1 MTRPASPARH
11 ILITGATGG
20 IGQALA
26 LEFAA
31 PGVRLSLTGRNLET
45 LTALAGRCRAAGAEV
60 AADPLDVRRI
70 EALHDWICAMDD
82 ACPVD
87 VVIANA
93 GVSSSIGP
101 RGEAEPVA
109 DVRRLF
115 AVNAEAAAVTLS
127 ALAERM
133 RLRRCGRLAVVAS
146 LGGWCGMPSSPAYS
160 ASKAAARI
168 YGDSLRAWLF
178 PYGVTVS
185 VISPGFV
192 DSPMSRRYMG
202 DKPLA
207 WDAAKAAR
215 RIRRGV
221 ERGSP
226 VIAFPAL
233 LALGI
238 SLLNLLPARL
248 GDAILRKFFS
258 FTVIPDAESPRTGEA
273 A

>member
-1 MTRPASPARH
+1 MTAPVPAPRH

-26 LEFAA
+26 REYAA
-31 PGVRLSLTGRNLET
+31 PGVRLSLTGRNPKALEDI
-45 LTALAGRCRAAGAEV
+45 AVQCRTAGAEV
-60 AADPLDVRRI
+60 AATALDVRD
-70 EALHDWICAMDD
+70 AASLCDWMTAMDD
-82 ACPVD
+82 VLPVD

-101 RGEAEPVA
+101 GGEAETVA

-133 RLRRCGRLAVVAS
+133 RRRGRGRLAVVAS

-160 ASKAAARI
+160 ASKSAAKV
-168 YGDSLRAWLF
+168 YGEAMRAWLT
-178 PYGVTVS
+178 PYGVSVS

-192 DSPMSRRYMG
+192 DSPMSRRYQG

-207 WDAAKAAR
+207 WDAARAAR
-215 RIRRGV
+215 RIRVGIARG
-221 ERGSP
+221 EAA
-226 VIAFPAL
+226 IAFPAM
-233 LALGI
+233 LAVGI
-238 SLLNLLPARL
+238 RLLNLLPARL
-248 GDAILRKFFS
+248 IDAVLRRFFA
-258 FTVIPDAESPRTGEA
+258 FTVVPDDESPRRGNTP
-273 A
+273 

>member
-1 MTRPASPARH
+1 MTSPASGPGH

-20 IGQALA
+20 IGRALA

-31 PGVRLSLTGRNLET
+31 PGALMSLTGRNAQVLD
-45 LTALAGRCRAAGAEV
+45 ALAEACRQRGAQTRTLV
-60 AADPLDVRRI
+60 LDVRDAA
-70 EALHDWICAMDD
+70 ALCAWMTAMDD
-82 ACPVD
+82 ARPVD

-101 RGEAEPVA
+101 GGEAEPVE

-115 AVNAEAAAVTLS
+115 SVNAEAAAVTLS

-133 RLRRCGRLAVVAS
+133 RRRGRGRLAVVAS

-160 ASKAAARI
+160 ASKAAARV
-168 YGDSLRAWLF
+168 YGEAMRAWLF

-185 VISPGFV
+185 VVSPGFV
-192 DSPMSRRYMG
+192 DSPMSRRYLG
-202 DKPLA
+202 QKPLA
-207 WDAAKAAR
+207 WDAGRAAR
-215 RIRRGV
+215 RIRRGI
-221 ERGSP
+221 ERGEP

-238 SLLNLLPARL
+238 RLLHLLPPRAA
-248 GDAILRKFFS
+248 DAVLRRFFA
-258 FTVIPDAESPRTGEA
+258 FTVAPDPESPRSGGA
-273 A
+273 P

>member
-1 MTRPASPARH
+1 MTAPAPRLRH
-11 ILITGATGG
+11 ILLTGATGG

-31 PGVRLSLTGRNLET
+31 PGVRLSLTGRNRGALS
-45 LTALAGRCRAAGAEV
+45 ALAEKCRAAGAEV
-60 AADPLDVRRI
+60 AAAPLDVLQV
-70 EALHDWICAMDD
+70 EALLDWIRAMDD

-87 VVIANA
+87 AVIANA

-101 RGEAEPVA
+101 EGEAEPLE

-133 RLRRCGRLAVVAS
+133 RLRGCGRLAVVAS

-168 YGDSLRAWLF
+168 YGDSLRAWLA
-178 PYGVTVS
+178 PYGVRVS

-192 DSPMSRRYMG
+192 DSPMSRRYQG
-202 DKPLA
+202 GKPLA

-226 VIAFPAL
+226 VIAFPAA

-248 GDAILRKFFS
+248 GDAILRTFFA
-258 FTVIPDAESPRTGEA
+258 FTVIPDAESPRA
-273 A
+273 RKPS